1 MNMHSRVEVIPK
13 VRPLE
18 DLTVTDPGSC
28 PPHMQTKKRGKEK
41 GKRKKIKKGK
51 KETGNG
57 KGQKGSEYR
66 SPVRER
72 VGGGRVEARSF
83 F

>member
-1 MNMHSRVEVIPK
+1 MILGLTVARFALTWNRFERYGITGLTMNMHSRVEVIPK

-41 GKRKKIKKGK
+41 GKK
-51 KETGNG
+51 
-57 KGQKGSEYR
+57 
-66 SPVRER
+66 
-72 VGGGRVEARSF
+72 
-83 F
+83 